1 MFKIEFFFFFLEL
14 EDSSSYYLIS
24 KVLSNEEIENVF
36 YCIVKKIVVL
46 FSDVVE
52 GSLKVVIKYMCRFC
66 VRQFES
72 VEDMKQYIVSYNR
85 FGRVLKYVCY
95 VCGKIYFIL
104 FKFQRYVRVYSGERF
119 YFCNVCGRR
128 FIRLDYVK

>member
-36 YCIVKKIVVL
+36 YCIVKKIAVL

-66 VRQFES
+66 V
-72 VEDMKQYIVSYNR
+72 
-85 FGRVLKYVCY
+85 C
-95 VCGKIYFIL
+95 
-104 FKFQRYVRVYSGERF
+104 
-119 YFCNVCGRR
+119 
-128 FIRLDYVK
+128 

>member
-36 YCIVKKIVVL
+36 YCIVKKIAVL

-66 VRQFES
+66 VR
-72 VEDMKQYIVSYNR
+72 
-85 FGRVLKYVCY
+85 
-95 VCGKIYFIL
+95 
-104 FKFQRYVRVYSGERF
+104 
-119 YFCNVCGRR
+119 
-128 FIRLDYVK
+128 